1 MSSESREILHDIDA
15 HPVHGT
21 KTYWVI
27 GFYLF
32 VLTALEIG
40 CYYFEEQLG
49 SIATPLILVLSAA
62 KFILVVAFYMHLK
75 YDSKIFTGVF
85 LFPAALAILV
95 IGSLTILYHVLHP
108 MPR

>member
-1 MSSESREILHDIDA
+1 MSSETREILHDLDA

-40 CYYFEEQLG
+40 CYYVEDQLG
-49 SIATPLILVLSAA
+49 GLAAPIILILSAA
-62 KFILVVAFYMHLK
+62 KFLLVVAFYMHLK

-85 LFPAALAILV
+85 VFPALLATLV
-95 IGSLTILYHVLHP
+95 ITSLIILYHVLHP
-108 MPR
+108 LR